1 MPLEL
6 GIHPKKASKKMTGRS
21 MKNRKTRTPPKN
33 ERSNSSFKEK
43 ANKAANENE
52 KLERLSLSKKQ
63 GGGTAKKKDRM

>member
-1 MPLEL
+1 
-6 GIHPKKASKKMTGRS
+6 

-52 KLERLSLSKKQ
+52 KLERLSLSKKKR
-63 GGGTAKKKDRM
+63 GGGNCEEKR

>member
-1 MPLEL
+1 
-6 GIHPKKASKKMTGRS
+6 

-52 KLERLSLSKKQ
+52 KLERLSLSKKKVG